1 MEVVFLLYALESQ
14 SHKYCINW
22 ICRICNFVYV
32 FRCSKVFVQASYH
45 GRFVNLRS
53 VEILKA
59 IGSLLGETCSVLR
72 YKLAFPGGSEPQV
85 SLRNN

>member
-1 MEVVFLLYALESQ
+1 MFSDIVRSLYKL
-14 SHKYCINW
+14 
-22 ICRICNFVYV
+22 
-32 FRCSKVFVQASYH
+32 H

>member
-1 MEVVFLLYALESQ
+1 M
-14 SHKYCINW
+14 
-22 ICRICNFVYV
+22 
-32 FRCSKVFVQASYH
+32 QASYH